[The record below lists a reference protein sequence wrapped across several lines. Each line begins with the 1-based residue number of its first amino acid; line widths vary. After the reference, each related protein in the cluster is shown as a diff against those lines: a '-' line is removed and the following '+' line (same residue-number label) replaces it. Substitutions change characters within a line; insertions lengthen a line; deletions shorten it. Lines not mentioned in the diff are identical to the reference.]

1 MNDAIDA
8 LLAARAMT
16 HGRSD
21 IHAHFSQLL
30 KDIMRSENGNWD
42 SLVMRQKES
51 LEMIAHKIA
60 RILAGDS
67 NHKDHW
73 DDIAGYAR
81 LVADSIK
88 K

>member
-1 MNDAIDA
+1 MTDEIDA
-8 LLAARAMT
+8 LLAEREKT
-16 HGRSD
+16 HGRFD

-51 LEMIAHKIA
+51 LDMISGKIA
-60 RILAGDS
+60 RILAGDP

-81 LVADSIK
+81 LAANAIK